1 MGMIWIRLGEIVETA
16 TREMT
21 DVISIKLIDAKA
33 SKFEYYT
40 MPFSIAANDDWAMA
54 A

>member
-1 MGMIWIRLGEIVETA
+1 
-16 TREMT
+16 MT
-21 DVISIKLIDAKA
+21 DVIGIKLIDAKA
-33 SKFEYYT
+33 SKFEYFT